1 MAKPKRQW
9 WQLQVTIGEQRFP
22 HIWRTDEMDWTRV
35 FVQGMEVIPGNELLL
50 KEERLK
56 YISWVWDILHTA
68 LECHSVIFQ
77 GLMPKVWIREP

>member
-1 MAKPKRQW
+1 
-9 WQLQVTIGEQRFP
+9 
-22 HIWRTDEMDWTRV
+22 
-35 FVQGMEVIPGNELLL
+35 MEVIPGNELLL

-56 YISWVWDILHTA
+56 YTSWVWDILHTA